1 VLALE
6 GSVGEHEPA
15 IVEGDAARQP
25 LRGGVGADEREQGGA
40 GERFLAN
47 GPR

>member
-15 IVEGDAARQP
+15 IVEGDEARQP
-25 LRGGVGADEREQGGA
+25 LRGGVGADE
-40 GERFLAN
+40 
-47 GPR
+47 